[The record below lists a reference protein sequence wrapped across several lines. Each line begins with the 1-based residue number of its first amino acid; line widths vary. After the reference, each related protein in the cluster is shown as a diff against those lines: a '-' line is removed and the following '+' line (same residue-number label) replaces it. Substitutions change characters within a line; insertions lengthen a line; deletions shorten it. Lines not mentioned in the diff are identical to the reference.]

1 MIETLKAA
9 WDRLRT
15 VHGQLED
22 VDLRQLFQQAGD
34 RFAAFSRTAG
44 DVTID
49 FSKQRIDQSALDAL
63 LALGAAAGVSERR
76 QAMADG
82 EALNVTEGRAA
93 RHMALRA
100 PAEDDRFADVAADV
114 SAVRNRFLAFADNVR
129 SGRIAASDGAPFS
142 DVINLGIGGSDLGPL
157 LIDQALAPYRSGPRL
172 HFVSNVD
179 GAHLADTLKSLEPAR
194 TLVLVASKS
203 FTTLET
209 MMNAQAA
216 RSWIAGA
223 LGETAVAAHFAA
235 ISTNLTAVAE
245 FGIADDR
252 VFGFWDWVGGRYSLW
267 SAIGLPIAIGQGPEA
282 FEQLLAGAHA
292 MDQHFLAA
300 PLKDNLPVLMALIG
314 IWNRNLEGHNSLA
327 LIPYDQRLARL
338 PAYVQQLDM
347 ESNGKRVTLDGT
359 PVADATAPIIWGEPG
374 TNAQH
379 AFFQMLHQ
387 GTTVVPIDFLI
398 AANAHEDDPALKGH
412 HPALLANCFAQSE
425 ALMFGETRE
434 EAEARLLG
442 AGMSKNDTQRL
453 APHKTFPG
461 NRPSTTILYPKLT
474 PHVLG
479 QLIALYEHKVFVQGT
494 IWRINSFDQ
503 WGVELGKVLAREILP
518 MLDGQAV
525 ASNTSTAGLIA
536 ATRRLRGTP

>member
-1 MIETLKAA
+1 MTKQLQKA
-9 WDRLRT
+9 WDQLRAIHRT
-15 VHGQLED
+15 LDG
-22 VDLRQLFQQAGD
+22 VDLRQLFAQPGS
-34 RFAAFSRTAG
+34 RFDAFSRTG
-44 DVTID
+44 CDVTID
-49 FSKQRIDQSALDAL
+49 FSKQRINRDALDAL
-63 LALGAAAGVSERR
+63 LGLADAAGVSQRR
-76 QAMADG
+76 HAMAAG
-82 EALNVTEGRAA
+82 EILNVTEGRAA

-100 PAEDDRFADVAADV
+100 PVDDARFADVAADV
-114 SAVRNRFLAFADNVR
+114 ETVRARMLAFADEIR
-129 SGRIAASDGAPFS
+129 AGTISASDGAPFS
-142 DVINLGIGGSDLGPL
+142 DVVNLGIGGSDLGPL

-179 GAHLADTLKSLEPAR
+179 GAHLADTLKALDPAR
-194 TLVLVASKS
+194 TLILVASKS

-209 MMNAQAA
+209 MMNAGAA
-216 RSWIAGA
+216 RAWIADA
-223 LGETAVAAHFAA
+223 LGETTIASHFAA
-235 ISTNLTAVAE
+235 ISTNLKAVAE
-245 FGIADDR
+245 FGIAEDR

-267 SAIGLPIAIGQGPEA
+267 SAIGLPIAIGQGPGVFTE
-282 FEQLLAGAHA
+282 LLAGAHA
-292 MDQHFLAA
+292 MDEHFLST
-300 PLKDNLPVLMALIG
+300 PLQDNLPVLMAMVG

-338 PAYVQQLDM
+338 AAYVQQLDM
-347 ESNGKRVTLDGT
+347 ESNGKRVTLDGAA
-359 PVADATAPIIWGEPG
+359 VAYDTAPIIWGEPG

-398 AANAHEDDPALKGH
+398 AANAHESNPTLSGH

-425 ALMFGETRE
+425 ALMFGETTE
-434 EAEARLLG
+434 QAEARLLA
-442 AGMSKNDTQRL
+442 AGMSTDDARRL

-518 MLDGQAV
+518 MLDGNAA
-525 ASNTSTAGLIA
+525 ASNASTAGLIA
-536 ATRRLRGTP
+536 TTRRLRDTT